1 MWGQMMLDDQDIMEM
16 RMELI
21 YMRQQRARLLANP
34 DCRDPDHPGCVKCE
48 ADDDGLAQETN

>member
-1 MWGQMMLDDQDIMEM
+1 MLDDQDIIEM
-16 RMELI
+16 RMLEI

-48 ADDDGLAQETN
+48 AADDGLAQKTN